1 MKQMFLLLRR
11 YLQNILL
18 DLLLV
23 WLRLVRPFREDRHAA
38 LVIPPA
44 DPGSAGDEAM
54 MIATVNYL
62 RHHGFTRIG
71 LVTYGTPLSWGSHL
85 AVEETLNLRAFFNT
99 ASRLDELRFSRM
111 AARYGQVYGL
121 GADVMD
127 GYYSPRDTQLRLRL
141 LTLAARTGAPSRLL
155 GFSFNAA
162 PAPETVK
169 AFQTLPARIKLCAR
183 DPLSQR
189 RLAGHLGRP
198 VSLVA
203 DLAFLLEPASFHDLP
218 QAVLRW
224 LEGERESGR
233 IVIGI
238 NANYLAFKEH
248 ANPETVIRCF
258 VQALTQVYEGNLP
271 VSYLLIPHDMREPHS
286 DVSMAANI
294 HAQLPPAVRA
304 HSLAVTAALPAA
316 QIKALCSRVDFAVS
330 SRMHLA
336 IACLGQGTP
345 VACITYQGKFEGLF
359 EHFNLGGML
368 MDAKAVLEPD
378 ALSAFLTTTLNR
390 RDAARR
396 AIAAAWPQVHHL
408 AESNFTD

>member
-1 MKQMFLLLRR
+1 MKQMFPPLRR

-18 DLLLV
+18 NLLLV
-23 WLRLVRPFREDRHAA
+23 WLHLVRPYQDRHAA

-54 MIATVNYL
+54 MIATVSYL

-71 LVTYGTPLSWGSHL
+71 LISYGTPLSWDSHL

-99 ASRLDELRFSRM
+99 ASGLDELRFSRM

-169 AFQTLPARIKLCAR
+169 AFQALPANIKLCTR

-198 VSLVA
+198 VRLVA
-203 DLAFLLEPASFHDLP
+203 DLAFLLEPAPFHDLP
-218 QAVLRW
+218 QAVLHW
-224 LEGERESGR
+224 LEEERKTGR
-233 IVIGI
+233 IVVAI
-238 NANYLAFKEH
+238 NANYLAFKDY
-248 ANPETVIRCF
+248 ANPADVITRF
-258 VQALTQVYEGNLP
+258 VEALTQVYEGNLP
-271 VSYLLIPHDMREPHS
+271 VSFLLIPHDMREPHS

-294 HAQLPPAVRA
+294 HAQLPPPVRA

-316 QIKALCSRVDFAVS
+316 QIKALCSKLDFAVS

-359 EHFNLGGML
+359 EHFHLDGML

-378 ALSAFLTTTLNR
+378 ALSAFLTTTLNQ
-390 RDAARR
+390 RDAARI
-396 AIAAAWPQVHHL
+396 AITASWPQVRHL